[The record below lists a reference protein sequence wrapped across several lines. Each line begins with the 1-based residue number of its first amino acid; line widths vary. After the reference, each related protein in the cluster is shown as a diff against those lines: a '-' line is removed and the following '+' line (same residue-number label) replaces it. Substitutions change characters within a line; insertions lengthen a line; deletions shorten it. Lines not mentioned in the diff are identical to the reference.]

1 MFGSI
6 LMPWKVSLNP
16 FIIANTGPGFN
27 ITTGQDL
34 NLDRQYNERPSFAG
48 PNADC
53 HNEFIKCTSFGNFNT
68 RPLPGETIIP
78 RNYGQ
83 APGSLSVNVRL
94 SRTFQFGAIHHNAV
108 APAKALAPGQPTSGT
123 TQTASASAPAGG
135 GGEKRVVTTGP
146 VAGGGPGGPRIA
158 GGGDVVAMKTAA
170 VGAPPPPQGGG
181 GAAPSEYRYSLNV
194 SLSFQNVLNKVNL
207 STPVGNLSSPNFGQ
221 SLGLNNFGGFGGGGS
236 SGAGNRRIYAQV
248 RLNF

>member
-1 MFGSI
+1 VI
-6 LMPWKVSLNP
+6 LPWRVSLNP

-48 PNADC
+48 ANADC
-53 HNEFIKCTSFGNFNT
+53 QNEFIKCTPFGNFNT
-68 RPLPGETIIP
+68 RPLPGEQIIP

-83 APGSLSVNVRL
+83 APGSLSVNIRV
-94 SRTFQFGAIHHNAV
+94 SRTFQFGVINRTAA
-108 APAKALAPGQPTSGT
+108 APAKAAGQTTSNSG
-123 TQTASASAPAGG
+123 QTASAPAAG
-135 GGEKRVVTTGP
+135 GGEKRVVS
-146 VAGGGPGGPRIA
+146 GGPGGPMLA
-158 GGGDVVAMKTAA
+158 GGGGGGGAVAMKTAA

-207 STPVGNLSSPNFGQ
+207 GPPVGNLSSPNFGQ
-221 SLGLNNFGGFGGGGS
+221 SVGLSNFGGFGGGGS